1 MKYSIIGIIFLVLL
15 LGGLYVYTEGMSE
28 TSSSPTAAPVT
39 DNGQYNIKID

>member
-15 LGGLYVYTEGMSE
+15 LGGLYVYTEGMPE
-28 TSSSPTAAPVT
+28 SSSSAPVAPVV